1 MQEEEKILILES
13 LVRKLLK
20 WLIFWGKT
28 PAAFFN
34 LFFPTIEKKRDALG
48 SYWDVSTPDFFQ
60 DFSPPSQVMQACTDV
75 KKMYKEKGHLIL
87 LQELS
92 DNIFS

>member
-1 MQEEEKILILES
+1 MEQELQRGREKILILER
-13 LVRKLLK
+13 LVRKLPK

-48 SYWDVSTPDFFQ
+48 SYWDVGTPDFFRTLVLPKNKIAQ
-60 DFSPPSQVMQACTDV
+60 
-75 KKMYKEKGHLIL
+75 
-87 LQELS
+87 
-92 DNIFS
+92 